1 MKTFASSF
9 RSVQNLAATSNETQ
23 EAFSMIAYGTQLCI
37 QWSQSITNRVVKAF
51 KAIYDFIVY
60 VGCEIGKHNY
70 TIQVYVYD
78 RLWRL
83 YEATRDRVKSLA
95 TDYRTNM
102 LFKGIMYFL
111 YAWLIFFIVHLIIV
125 FLRERYQ
132 LQGCVLCLDQE
143 VDKITDYVQVQKDR
157 FVQSQIRDGFEPEN

>member
-1 MKTFASSF
+1 
-9 RSVQNLAATSNETQ
+9 
-23 EAFSMIAYGTQLCI
+23 MIAYGTQLCI
-37 QWSQSITNRVVKAF
+37 QWSQSITNKVVKAF

-70 TIQVYVYD
+70 TIQVYLYD

-95 TDYRTNM
+95 TDYRTKM
-102 LFKGIMYFL
+102 LFKGIKYFL
-111 YAWLIFFIVHLIIV
+111 YAWLIFFIVNLIIV

-143 VDKITDYVQVQKDR
+143 VDKITGYVQVQKDR